1 MKSNKPYS
9 IKRQLTLSVGL
20 LVSALM
26 LLSLYFNFQ
35 SAKHEV
41 EEVYDARLGQ
51 SAKLLLLTLSI
62 SSTDDAAL
70 ANYKTHFDHWMNNI
84 NQISNAT
91 ADDDQPTAFGHPYE
105 QNLVFQFY
113 QQGQLTWSSVSDL
126 PPLSDASSNIGY
138 SDLIKA
144 GEQWRTFQVSMPN
157 SESLNQYVVVAEKQK
172 IREEIIHEIA
182 LSTAVE
188 QLLLLPALLLLLI
201 WLINQYFRPISEMR
215 SAIAQRNLHRLD
227 RIYISKNTTEL
238 APLVEALNS
247 LLAELEQAWQREKR
261 FTRTAAH
268 ELKTPLTI
276 LRLNAENA
284 LKSNDP
290 EQLREDLANILQGI
304 DRTDRLIHQL
314 LTLAKV
320 DSIGAPAFE
329 RVELSAILKAV
340 VSDLVPLALKQD
352 QDISLNA
359 EEVSCLG
366 DKLLL
371 EVLFRNLIDN
381 AIRYSGKQST
391 ICVDATHEHHSIRV
405 SVSDSGPTIPEA
417 IRARIFEQFYRGA
430 SQVGDGAGLG
440 MSICKDITSLHGASI
455 EVTAKEGE
463 MNCFIVRFPI
473 TNR

>member
-1 MKSNKPYS
+1 
-9 IKRQLTLSVGL
+9 
-20 LVSALM
+20 M

-51 SAKLLLLTLSI
+51 SAKLLLLTLSV
-62 SSTDDAAL
+62 SSTGDAL
-70 ANYKTHFDHWMNNI
+70 ENYKTHFDHWMSS
-84 NQISNAT
+84 ISQVSNTNA
-91 ADDDQPTAFGHPYE
+91 DNDQPTPFGHPYE

-113 QQGQLTWSSVSDL
+113 QQGQLTWSSVSEL
-126 PPLSDASSNIGY
+126 PPLSDGPSHIGY
-138 SDLIKA
+138 SDILKG
-144 GEQWRTFQVSMPN
+144 GEQWRAFQVSMP
-157 SESLNQYVVVAEKQK
+157 SSDALDQFVVVAEKQK
-172 IREEIIHEIA
+172 IRQEIIHEIA

-276 LRLNAENA
+276 LRLNAESA

-290 EQLREDLANILQGI
+290 EQLREDLTNILQGI

-320 DSIGAPAFE
+320 DSIGTLTFH
-329 RVELSAILKAV
+329 RVELSAMLKAV
-340 VSDLVPLALKQD
+340 VADLVPLALKQD
-352 QDISLNA
+352 QDISLNS
-359 EEVSCLG
+359 EEVYLSG

-381 AIRYSGKQST
+381 AIRYSGKHSV
-391 ICVDATHEHHSIRV
+391 ISVDVMQDRQFIQV
-405 SVSDSGPTIPEA
+405 SVSDSGPTIPKA
-417 IRARIFEQFYRGA
+417 IRERLFEQFYRGA
-430 SQVGDGAGLG
+430 SQIGDGAGLG

-455 EVTAKEGE
+455 EVTAQEGE
-463 MNCFIVRFPI
+463 LNRFLVRFPI
-473 TNR
+473 RLKL